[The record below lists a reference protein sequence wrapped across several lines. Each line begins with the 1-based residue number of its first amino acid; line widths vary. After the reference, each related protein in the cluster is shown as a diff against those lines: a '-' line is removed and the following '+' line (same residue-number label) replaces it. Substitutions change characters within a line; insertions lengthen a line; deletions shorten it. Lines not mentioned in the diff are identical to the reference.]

1 MPGGDMVVHTLYVE
15 LSIVTATAQGVPH
28 LTGVLA
34 AVRQRG
40 LDDDEQLVVGR
51 MEVSLGQLQAL
62 VVLLPG
68 QQRFGATFGHTL
80 QHCGLSLVHNLVPSH
95 WFRERW
101 RLLNSQCHVDADLT
115 LRVGRCTPVYALIFR
130 LHLSNEEHIVR
141 CHHVEAVLI
150 GCQKV
155 PTIFVPH
162 DLWLGLAFS

>member
-1 MPGGDMVVHTLYVE
+1 MVVHTLYVE

-68 QQRFGATFGHTL
+68 QQRFGATLGHTL
-80 QHCGLSLVHNLVPSH
+80 
-95 WFRERW
+95 
-101 RLLNSQCHVDADLT
+101 
-115 LRVGRCTPVYALIFR
+115 
-130 LHLSNEEHIVR
+130 
-141 CHHVEAVLI
+141 
-150 GCQKV
+150 
-155 PTIFVPH
+155 
-162 DLWLGLAFS
+162 